1 MPFPNKGENHY
12 SGIQNEK
19 LITEF
24 LNTNESKII
33 RPFIE
38 NYYKEKHEI
47 ICFEH
52 AGGTQRVDDCYIK
65 DKDNQYINGISYKNH
80 KKSGTIDWIKTSKE
94 QFIPEFS
101 LLKEILEAWKQDRK
115 EVVNNK
121 NLFIEKEKKL
131 RSERDSIIFEHIQ
144 HFNDTMIKSIL
155 RNIYEHY
162 CDHIII
168 TCNNGTKIVYYSKT
182 PENFKEMIGYSDWTY
197 YIKMGRGKNSGQIW
211 RKSDKGEEVNT
222 NLRLRLVLN
231 NGLNAFFGLSSA
243 NKTSIPCIQIQQ
255 DNVDVMISGLT
266 NVLEENITLGFLQEE
281 LLKNQT
287 IFSKQLLDVYKNEE
301 FNDNFQEFNNYISEE
316 YTFGNST
323 DKKTKELESN
333 YLYLNQMLSIVV

>member
-12 SGIQNEK
+12 SGVQNEK

-24 LNTNESKII
+24 LNSNGSKII
-33 RPFIE
+33 GPYIRNCYVE
-38 NYYKEKHEI
+38 NYQTIY
-47 ICFEH
+47 FEH
-52 AGGTQRVDDCYIK
+52 AGGTQRVDDCFIK

-94 QFIPEFS
+94 KFIPYFS
-101 LLKEILEAWKQDRK
+101 LLKEKLELWKQERK
-115 EVVNNK
+115 EVINNK
-121 NLFIEKEKKL
+121 ILFDEKEKDL
-131 RSERDSIIFEHIQ
+131 RSERDNLIFNHIH
-144 HFNDTMIKSIL
+144 HFDDTIIKSIL
-155 RNIYEHY
+155 MNIYEHY

-197 YIKMGRGKNSGQIW
+197 FIKMGRGKNSAQIW
-211 RKSDKGEEVNT
+211 RKNDTGEEVNT

-255 DNVDVMISGLT
+255 DNVDIMMSRLT
-266 NVLEENITLGFLQEE
+266 NVLEENISLDFLQEE